1 MGESFQKL
9 NLTNAYLFAAALQD
23 EEICRNLLE
32 IVLNKEI
39 PRVKAHAEHTLFLD
53 SDFKSV
59 RFDVYASDEDEVS
72 YDVEMQNDDARNL
85 PKRSRYYQGEMDVTF
100 LKPGED
106 YNQLKPSYIIF
117 ICSFDPFGEGRYQYV
132 FEEYCRDAGI
142 LLGDETQKIFFNTN
156 GTDQENITP
165 ELLHLFAYLKQS
177 TEEVAEMHPD
187 EKIRNIHERVKY
199 LKRDRK
205 LEAGYMTMEEYIR
218 EEAERRAKLM
228 APSIAES
235 MAETFAKPMAETL
248 AKPMAES
255 MAETLAKPMA
265 ETLAKP
271 MAESMAESLAASKV
285 AQSILSL
292 VAELGTIP
300 AEEQQR
306 IAGEQDDETLEKWLK
321 LAARSTT
328 VEEFLSGM

>member
-1 MGESFQKL
+1 
-9 NLTNAYLFAAALQD
+9 
-23 EEICRNLLE
+23 
-32 IVLNKEI
+32 
-39 PRVKAHAEHTLFLD
+39 
-53 SDFKSV
+53 
-59 RFDVYASDEDEVS
+59 
-72 YDVEMQNDDARNL
+72 
-85 PKRSRYYQGEMDVTF
+85 
-100 LKPGED
+100 
-106 YNQLKPSYIIF
+106 
-117 ICSFDPFGEGRYQYV
+117 
-132 FEEYCRDAGI
+132 
-142 LLGDETQKIFFNTN
+142 
-156 GTDQENITP
+156 
-165 ELLHLFAYLKQS
+165 
-177 TEEVAEMHPD
+177 MHPD

-235 MAETFAKPMAETL
+235 MAETL
-248 AKPMAES
+248 AKP

-271 MAESMAESLAASKV
+271 KV

-292 VAELGTIP
+292 AAELGTIP

>member
-1 MGESFQKL
+1 
-9 NLTNAYLFAAALQD
+9 
-23 EEICRNLLE
+23 
-32 IVLNKEI
+32 
-39 PRVKAHAEHTLFLD
+39 
-53 SDFKSV
+53 
-59 RFDVYASDEDEVS
+59 
-72 YDVEMQNDDARNL
+72 
-85 PKRSRYYQGEMDVTF
+85 
-100 LKPGED
+100 
-106 YNQLKPSYIIF
+106 
-117 ICSFDPFGEGRYQYV
+117 
-132 FEEYCRDAGI
+132 
-142 LLGDETQKIFFNTN
+142 
-156 GTDQENITP
+156 
-165 ELLHLFAYLKQS
+165 
-177 TEEVAEMHPD
+177 MHPD

-235 MAETFAKPMAETL
+235 MAET
-248 AKPMAES
+248 
-255 MAETLAKPMA
+255 LAKPMA
-265 ETLAKP
+265 ETL
-271 MAESMAESLAASKV
+271 AESMAESLAASKV

>member
-59 RFDVYASDEDEVS
+59 RFDVYASDE
-72 YDVEMQNDDARNL
+72 
-85 PKRSRYYQGEMDVTF
+85 
-100 LKPGED
+100 
-106 YNQLKPSYIIF
+106 
-117 ICSFDPFGEGRYQYV
+117 
-132 FEEYCRDAGI
+132 
-142 LLGDETQKIFFNTN
+142 
-156 GTDQENITP
+156 
-165 ELLHLFAYLKQS
+165 
-177 TEEVAEMHPD
+177 
-187 EKIRNIHERVKY
+187 KIRNIHERVKY
-199 LKRDRK
+199 LKCDRK

-218 EEAERRAKLM
+218 EEAERRAKLI

-235 MAETFAKPMAETL
+235 MAE
-248 AKPMAES
+248 S
-255 MAETLAKPMA
+255 MAEP
-265 ETLAKP
+265 
-271 MAESMAESLAASKV
+271 MAESLAASKV

-292 VAELGTIP
+292 AAELGTIP
-300 AEEQQR
+300 AEQQR

>member
-1 MGESFQKL
+1 
-9 NLTNAYLFAAALQD
+9 
-23 EEICRNLLE
+23 
-32 IVLNKEI
+32 
-39 PRVKAHAEHTLFLD
+39 
-53 SDFKSV
+53 
-59 RFDVYASDEDEVS
+59 
-72 YDVEMQNDDARNL
+72 
-85 PKRSRYYQGEMDVTF
+85 
-100 LKPGED
+100 
-106 YNQLKPSYIIF
+106 
-117 ICSFDPFGEGRYQYV
+117 
-132 FEEYCRDAGI
+132 
-142 LLGDETQKIFFNTN
+142 
-156 GTDQENITP
+156 
-165 ELLHLFAYLKQS
+165 
-177 TEEVAEMHPD
+177 MHPD

-235 MAETFAKPMAETL
+235 MAETLAKPMAESMAETL

-255 MAETLAKPMA
+255 MAETLAKP
-265 ETLAKP
+265 
-271 MAESMAESLAASKV
+271 MAESLAASKV

>member
-1 MGESFQKL
+1 
-9 NLTNAYLFAAALQD
+9 
-23 EEICRNLLE
+23 
-32 IVLNKEI
+32 
-39 PRVKAHAEHTLFLD
+39 
-53 SDFKSV
+53 
-59 RFDVYASDEDEVS
+59 
-72 YDVEMQNDDARNL
+72 
-85 PKRSRYYQGEMDVTF
+85 
-100 LKPGED
+100 
-106 YNQLKPSYIIF
+106 
-117 ICSFDPFGEGRYQYV
+117 
-132 FEEYCRDAGI
+132 
-142 LLGDETQKIFFNTN
+142 
-156 GTDQENITP
+156 
-165 ELLHLFAYLKQS
+165 
-177 TEEVAEMHPD
+177 MHPD

-199 LKRDRK
+199 LKCDRK

-235 MAETFAKPMAETL
+235 MAETL

>member
-1 MGESFQKL
+1 
-9 NLTNAYLFAAALQD
+9 
-23 EEICRNLLE
+23 
-32 IVLNKEI
+32 
-39 PRVKAHAEHTLFLD
+39 
-53 SDFKSV
+53 
-59 RFDVYASDEDEVS
+59 
-72 YDVEMQNDDARNL
+72 
-85 PKRSRYYQGEMDVTF
+85 
-100 LKPGED
+100 
-106 YNQLKPSYIIF
+106 
-117 ICSFDPFGEGRYQYV
+117 
-132 FEEYCRDAGI
+132 
-142 LLGDETQKIFFNTN
+142 
-156 GTDQENITP
+156 
-165 ELLHLFAYLKQS
+165 
-177 TEEVAEMHPD
+177 MHPD

-235 MAETFAKPMAETL
+235 MAETL
-248 AKPMAES
+248 AKP

-285 AQSILSL
+285 AQSIL
-292 VAELGTIP
+292 
-300 AEEQQR
+300 
-306 IAGEQDDETLEKWLK
+306 EKWLK

>member
-1 MGESFQKL
+1 
-9 NLTNAYLFAAALQD
+9 
-23 EEICRNLLE
+23 
-32 IVLNKEI
+32 
-39 PRVKAHAEHTLFLD
+39 
-53 SDFKSV
+53 
-59 RFDVYASDEDEVS
+59 
-72 YDVEMQNDDARNL
+72 
-85 PKRSRYYQGEMDVTF
+85 
-100 LKPGED
+100 
-106 YNQLKPSYIIF
+106 
-117 ICSFDPFGEGRYQYV
+117 
-132 FEEYCRDAGI
+132 
-142 LLGDETQKIFFNTN
+142 
-156 GTDQENITP
+156 
-165 ELLHLFAYLKQS
+165 
-177 TEEVAEMHPD
+177 MHPD

-235 MAETFAKPMAETL
+235 MAETLAETLAKPMAETL

-255 MAETLAKPMA
+255 MAETLAKP
-265 ETLAKP
+265 
-271 MAESMAESLAASKV
+271 MAESLAASKV

>member
-23 EEICRNLLE
+23 ADIE
-32 IVLNKEI
+32 
-39 PRVKAHAEHTLFLD
+39 
-53 SDFKSV
+53 
-59 RFDVYASDEDEVS
+59 
-72 YDVEMQNDDARNL
+72 
-85 PKRSRYYQGEMDVTF
+85 
-100 LKPGED
+100 
-106 YNQLKPSYIIF
+106 
-117 ICSFDPFGEGRYQYV
+117 
-132 FEEYCRDAGI
+132 
-142 LLGDETQKIFFNTN
+142 LGDGTQRIFFYTD
-156 GTDQENITP
+156 GTDKENISPT
-165 ELLHLFAYLKQS
+165 LLQLFEYLKQS
-177 TEEVAEMHPD
+177 TEEVANMQSD
-187 EKIRNIHERVKY
+187 ERIHKIHERVKY
-199 LKRDRK
+199 LKRNRK

-235 MAETFAKPMAETL
+235 MAET
-248 AKPMAES
+248 
-255 MAETLAKPMA
+255 LAKPMA

-271 MAESMAESLAASKV
+271 MAESLAASKV

-292 VAELGTIP
+292 AAELGTIP

>member
-1 MGESFQKL
+1 
-9 NLTNAYLFAAALQD
+9 
-23 EEICRNLLE
+23 
-32 IVLNKEI
+32 
-39 PRVKAHAEHTLFLD
+39 
-53 SDFKSV
+53 
-59 RFDVYASDEDEVS
+59 
-72 YDVEMQNDDARNL
+72 
-85 PKRSRYYQGEMDVTF
+85 
-100 LKPGED
+100 
-106 YNQLKPSYIIF
+106 
-117 ICSFDPFGEGRYQYV
+117 
-132 FEEYCRDAGI
+132 
-142 LLGDETQKIFFNTN
+142 
-156 GTDQENITP
+156 
-165 ELLHLFAYLKQS
+165 
-177 TEEVAEMHPD
+177 MHPD

-235 MAETFAKPMAETL
+235 MAET
-248 AKPMAES
+248 
-255 MAETLAKPMA
+255 LAKPMA

-271 MAESMAESLAASKV
+271 MAESLAASKV

-300 AEEQQR
+300 AEQQQR

>member
-1 MGESFQKL
+1 
-9 NLTNAYLFAAALQD
+9 
-23 EEICRNLLE
+23 
-32 IVLNKEI
+32 
-39 PRVKAHAEHTLFLD
+39 
-53 SDFKSV
+53 
-59 RFDVYASDEDEVS
+59 
-72 YDVEMQNDDARNL
+72 
-85 PKRSRYYQGEMDVTF
+85 
-100 LKPGED
+100 
-106 YNQLKPSYIIF
+106 
-117 ICSFDPFGEGRYQYV
+117 
-132 FEEYCRDAGI
+132 
-142 LLGDETQKIFFNTN
+142 
-156 GTDQENITP
+156 
-165 ELLHLFAYLKQS
+165 
-177 TEEVAEMHPD
+177 MHPD

-235 MAETFAKPMAETL
+235 MAET
-248 AKPMAES
+248 
-255 MAETLAKPMA
+255 LAKPMA

-271 MAESMAESLAASKV
+271 MAESLAASKV

-292 VAELGTIP
+292 AAELGTIP

-328 VEEFLSGM
+328 VEEFLSGL

>member
-1 MGESFQKL
+1 
-9 NLTNAYLFAAALQD
+9 
-23 EEICRNLLE
+23 
-32 IVLNKEI
+32 
-39 PRVKAHAEHTLFLD
+39 
-53 SDFKSV
+53 
-59 RFDVYASDEDEVS
+59 
-72 YDVEMQNDDARNL
+72 
-85 PKRSRYYQGEMDVTF
+85 
-100 LKPGED
+100 
-106 YNQLKPSYIIF
+106 
-117 ICSFDPFGEGRYQYV
+117 
-132 FEEYCRDAGI
+132 
-142 LLGDETQKIFFNTN
+142 
-156 GTDQENITP
+156 
-165 ELLHLFAYLKQS
+165 
-177 TEEVAEMHPD
+177 MHPD

-235 MAETFAKPMAETL
+235 MAETL

-255 MAETLAKPMA
+255 MAETLA
-265 ETLAKP
+265 
-271 MAESMAESLAASKV
+271 ESMAASKV

-292 VAELGTIP
+292 AAELGTIP
-300 AEEQQR
+300 AEQQQR

>member
-1 MGESFQKL
+1 
-9 NLTNAYLFAAALQD
+9 
-23 EEICRNLLE
+23 
-32 IVLNKEI
+32 
-39 PRVKAHAEHTLFLD
+39 
-53 SDFKSV
+53 
-59 RFDVYASDEDEVS
+59 
-72 YDVEMQNDDARNL
+72 
-85 PKRSRYYQGEMDVTF
+85 
-100 LKPGED
+100 
-106 YNQLKPSYIIF
+106 
-117 ICSFDPFGEGRYQYV
+117 
-132 FEEYCRDAGI
+132 
-142 LLGDETQKIFFNTN
+142 
-156 GTDQENITP
+156 
-165 ELLHLFAYLKQS
+165 
-177 TEEVAEMHPD
+177 MHPD

-235 MAETFAKPMAETL
+235 MAETL

-255 MAETLAKPMA
+255 MAETLAESMA
-265 ETLAKP
+265 ETLA
-271 MAESMAESLAASKV
+271 ESMAETLAESMAASKV

-292 VAELGTIP
+292 AAELGTIP
-300 AEEQQR
+300 AEQQQR

>member
-1 MGESFQKL
+1 
-9 NLTNAYLFAAALQD
+9 
-23 EEICRNLLE
+23 
-32 IVLNKEI
+32 
-39 PRVKAHAEHTLFLD
+39 
-53 SDFKSV
+53 
-59 RFDVYASDEDEVS
+59 
-72 YDVEMQNDDARNL
+72 
-85 PKRSRYYQGEMDVTF
+85 
-100 LKPGED
+100 
-106 YNQLKPSYIIF
+106 
-117 ICSFDPFGEGRYQYV
+117 
-132 FEEYCRDAGI
+132 
-142 LLGDETQKIFFNTN
+142 
-156 GTDQENITP
+156 
-165 ELLHLFAYLKQS
+165 
-177 TEEVAEMHPD
+177 MHPD

-199 LKRDRK
+199 LKLDRN

-235 MAETFAKPMAETL
+235 MADTLAKSMAETL

-265 ETLAKP
+265 E
-271 MAESMAESLAASKV
+271 SLAASKV

-292 VAELGTIP
+292 AAELGTIP
-300 AEEQQR
+300 AEQQQR